1 MKYWCEHPWRS
12 RFDNARGEVC
22 AKCGRRT
29 DEPYIDTAID
39 RFRNGKSIFTPPRE
53 LQAAITNAL
62 RATGQLDDFELAA
75 LVHAGVMKKV
85 PSPPPQLPRG
95 SREASG
101 PPPGFRGTAPPP
113 PARPSLRP
121 SSAPPSEGSSG
132 SRPASRRSSTP
143 PASSA
148 PTPDRH
154 GPSGRSPARRRRPAP
169 PPGTRSPTICGE
181 SGTTWSSAAGLAAD
195 RSVWSATATS
205 PLHEPHVP
213 RLALRVRLAAA
224 DRHQHA
230 VAGGRLGDGGPPEGA
245 HLARTHPRDHR
256 VEPAALEGDLLG
268 RGGAAGDR
276 WRGPR
281 PGQPPR
287 SGLFAGGG

>member
-1 MKYWCEHPWRS
+1 MP
-12 RFDNARGEVC
+12 A
-22 AKCGRRT
+22 
-29 DEPYIDTAID
+29 
-39 RFRNGKSIFTPPRE
+39 GKSARSADGEPTSPTSTPRSTASGTASQSSRRPRE

-62 RATGQLDDFELAA
+62 RATGKLDDFELAA

-101 PPPGFRGTAPPP
+101 PPPGFRGAAPPP

-181 SGTTWSSAAGLAAD
+181 SGTTWSYRHPVYLRARAEAFARSRGICQGCGQQPAVQAHHWALHYPPAPATTADDLIALCAFCHCLATTIRRFTRAGGSRHQFLALLSEALAKCD
-195 RSVWSATATS
+195 LNS
-205 PLHEPHVP
+205 PL
-213 RLALRVRLAAA
+213 
-224 DRHQHA
+224 
-230 VAGGRLGDGGPPEGA
+230 
-245 HLARTHPRDHR
+245 
-256 VEPAALEGDLLG
+256 
-268 RGGAAGDR
+268 
-276 WRGPR
+276 
-281 PGQPPR
+281 GQ
-287 SGLFAGGG
+287 